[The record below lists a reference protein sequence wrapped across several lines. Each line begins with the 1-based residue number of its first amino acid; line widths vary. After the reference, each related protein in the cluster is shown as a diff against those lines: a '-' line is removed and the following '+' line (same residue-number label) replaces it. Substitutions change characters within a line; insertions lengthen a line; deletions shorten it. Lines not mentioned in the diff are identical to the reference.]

1 MTARPRIGPG
11 SLLRMASSV
20 LVETP
25 STKPSPWSVERRL
38 FGIMRRSMAAPAS
51 AAKRSPAPASFWA
64 AFGPGL
70 LWAAS
75 AVGVSHLVQSTRA
88 GADAGFALAG
98 VILLALVLK
107 YPFFEYGPRYAAA
120 TGESLVEGYRR
131 IGRWA
136 VWLYLAITL
145 STALIIQSAV
155 VLFTSFLF
163 QLAFRLPFSL
173 PIVAALL
180 ILACAALLKL
190 GQYRVLDWS
199 IKAILVVL
207 VVSTLFAAGLTLP
220 RVRFDT
226 LALWPPA
233 SAGVSF
239 AFILALAGWMPS
251 AIDIAVWSSVW
262 TLAKDRDRGA
272 RTSVAYALLDFRIGY
287 LATGILAFAF
297 LLLGA
302 GVMYRTG
309 TSFSDAGTQF
319 SVQLVDLYSRT
330 LGAWTRP
337 IVLAAVVT
345 TMFSTA
351 LTVIDGFP
359 RVIARTFH
367 AVRGATEAMDDD
379 TGTIYQMAGGVLGA
393 LTVLVVAL
401 FAGSLTAMVDFATIV
416 SFLTG
421 PILGY
426 LNLRAVRLPN
436 VPREHRP
443 GAGLTTLSYAGL
455 LLLGGTAI
463 VYLISLI

>member
-1 MTARPRIGPG
+1 M
-11 SLLRMASSV
+11 
-20 LVETP
+20 TP
-25 STKPSPWSVERRL
+25 STAGSRHQSGETTATFR
-38 FGIMRRSMAAPAS
+38 
-51 AAKRSPAPASFWA
+51 A

-75 AVGVSHLVQSTRA
+75 AIGVSHLVQSTRA
-88 GADAGFALAG
+88 GADAGFALGG

-131 IGRWA
+131 IGAWA
-136 VWLYLAITL
+136 MWLFLLITL

-163 QLAFRLPFSL
+163 QLAFGLPL
-173 PIVAALL
+173 PLWSVAALL
-180 ILACAALLKL
+180 IVVCGALLEL
-190 GQYRVLDWS
+190 GEFRLLDWS

-207 VVSTLFAAGLTLP
+207 AVSTLFAAALTAP
-220 RVRFDT
+220 RADLST
-226 LALWPPA
+226 IALWPPA
-233 SAGVSF
+233 SAGIRF

-272 RTSVAYALLDFRIGY
+272 RTSVAHALLDFRIGY
-287 LATGILAFAF
+287 AATGILAFAF

-319 SVQLVDLYSRT
+319 SVQLVDLYSQT

-337 IVLAAVVT
+337 IVMAAMVT

-359 RVIARTFH
+359 RVISRTFH
-367 AVRGATEAMDDD
+367 AVRGASSTADED
-379 TGTIYQMAGGVLGA
+379 TGRIYQIGGAVLGVL
-393 LTVLVVAL
+393 TVVVVAV

-426 LNLRAVRLPN
+426 LNLRVVTAPN
-436 VPREHRP
+436 VPAEHRP
-443 GAGLTTLSYAGL
+443 GPALMFLSYAGL

-463 VYLISLI
+463 VYLVSLL

>member
-1 MTARPRIGPG
+1 MLRVPG
-11 SLLRMASSV
+11 
-20 LVETP
+20 TF
-25 STKPSPWSVERRL
+25 WS
-38 FGIMRRSMAAPAS
+38 
-51 AAKRSPAPASFWA
+51 

-75 AVGVSHLVQSTRA
+75 AIGVSHLVQSTRA
-88 GADAGFALAG
+88 GADAGFALVG

-145 STALIIQSAV
+145 STALIIESAV

-163 QLAFRLPFSL
+163 QLAFGLALPL
-173 PIVAALL
+173 WAVAALL
-180 ILACAALLKL
+180 ILLCAGLLKIGKFRL
-190 GQYRVLDWS
+190 LDLS
-199 IKAILVVL
+199 IKAILAIL
-207 VVSTLFAAGLTLP
+207 AVSTLFAAALTLP
-220 RVRFDT
+220 RVDFST
-226 LALWPPA
+226 IAIWPPT
-233 SAGVSF
+233 SAGIPF

-251 AIDIAVWSSVW
+251 AIDISVWSSVW

-272 RTSVAYALLDFRIGY
+272 RTSVVHALLDFRIGY

-302 GVMYRTG
+302 GVMFGTG

-319 SVQLVDLYSRT
+319 SVQLVDLYSQT

-337 IVLAAVVT
+337 IVMAAMLT

-359 RVIARTFH
+359 RVISRTVH
-367 AVRGATEAMDDD
+367 SVRGLVSTVEDD
-379 TGTIYQMAGGVLGA
+379 TGRIYQIAGLVLGVL
-393 LTVLVVAL
+393 TVFVVAM

-421 PILGY
+421 PILGF
-426 LNLRAVRLPN
+426 LNLRAVTGAN
-436 VPREHRP
+436 VPPEHRP
-443 GAGLTTLSYAGL
+443 GPGLLFLSYAGL
-455 LLLGGTAI
+455 VLLGGTAI
-463 VYLISLI
+463 VYVVSLL